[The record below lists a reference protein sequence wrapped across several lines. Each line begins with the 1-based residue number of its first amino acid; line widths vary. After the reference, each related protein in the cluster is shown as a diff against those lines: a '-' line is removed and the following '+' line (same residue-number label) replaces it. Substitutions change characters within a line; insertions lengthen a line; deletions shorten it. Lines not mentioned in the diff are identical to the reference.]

1 MTLYS
6 KYTRALTFYRFLSQD
21 DSFENHADDHRII
34 VKGIPALLSSHD
46 LLVHFGKYAGSITD
60 IYFPKSNMEDGE
72 RSQYCFVSFVE
83 PASVQLAVSSAPHI
97 INGLRVGQVGMCVC
111 VRDSV

>member
-1 MTLYS
+1 
-6 KYTRALTFYRFLSQD
+6 
-21 DSFENHADDHRII
+21 

-111 VRDSV
+111 VERVCVSMCVRVCVYVCVYTHISLSLSLSLYI